1 MRDGAYVGVDGA
13 ELPAPLGVVE
23 EGPVVETVVVRTV
36 RLGVH
41 GRRDHRHLVPVDGVA
56 AVKVFHLRRG
66 GGGGVGGGV
75 AGVKGFSPGRGG
87 GGPFVVDRQLGSI
100 ARVNLNGLVSHP

>member
-1 MRDGAYVGVDGA
+1 MEDVVRDGAYVGVDGA

-66 GGGGVGGGV
+66 GGGGRSSLIVN
-75 AGVKGFSPGRGG
+75 S
-87 GGPFVVDRQLGSI
+87 DRLLAST
-100 ARVNLNGLVSHP
+100 

>member
-1 MRDGAYVGVDGA
+1 MEDVVRDGAYVGVDGA

-66 GGGGVGGGV
+66 GGGG
-75 AGVKGFSPGRGG
+75 
-87 GGPFVVDRQLGSI
+87 PFVVDRQLGSI